1 MNTNFTYDN
10 KDYYSILEYLKSQA
24 VLFSNGA
31 WTDFSDADIGTVLL
45 KLMAMLADTSNYQ
58 LEKSVS
64 ELYLGTTVERVNA
77 IALCKLIGYEPR
89 HYMSAHVSIDLFS
102 NVDIET
108 LVIPRFTVFTNKAS
122 SVQYYTLEDFNF
134 NGMAGV
140 VEAYEGRLV
149 SLTYQY
155 ADIDNT
161 GKIYL
166 PDYAVGT
173 NTIIIEQG
181 GLKFEHID
189 NALFGEN
196 NACFSVHLNSDNVL
210 YVQFPPYWK
219 NFITNSSFNVY
230 YLLSSGESGRV
241 GANILDGVLS
251 IENNILTAENN
262 EASVGG
268 YNPESVEEIRLSAPL
283 YATTMDTLVTLEDID
298 GLAEQQEGIADV
310 VALDYNYPSTGL
322 IQPSE
327 NNYTKNDAY
336 KVNVY
341 VLPESSDSIY
351 EPGETVTKTYIE
363 PVATSSNLENR
374 KLLFNFPVN
383 LYGMLEDT
391 NTNILEYRTVEGLLY
406 YTLGLLKDSNNN
418 ICRLTWTNIFD
429 NTQVVLYQSNS
440 STVSVNLT
448 ELQLTGVYGA
458 VTLTDV
464 QTTNIVGNYIQ
475 SSYTETLPVFTTEMQ
490 GLANYISDRKL
501 SSIEIN
507 YKDVNYVKPIIT
519 LKVYMDQ
526 NDLRFDTTA
535 SSVREYIVELYA
547 RKSGSIGK
555 SIFRSN
561 LSSNI
566 LDAFPYIKY
575 VEILSMTGEVGGMLQ
590 AGDFD
595 FLDILPENINI
606 TMENYTE

>member
-24 VLFSNGA
+24 TLFSNGA

-64 ELYLGTTVERVNA
+64 ELYLGTTVERANA

-89 HYMSAHVSIDLFS
+89 HYMSAHVSLDLFS
-102 NVDIET
+102 NTDIET
-108 LVIPRFTVFTNKAS
+108 LLIPRFTLFTNKAS
-122 SVQYYTLEDFNF
+122 SVRYYTLQDYTFT
-134 NGMAGV
+134 GSAST
-140 VEAYEGRLV
+140 VEAYEGSLV

-155 ADIDNT
+155 SDIDTT

-181 GLKFEHID
+181 GLEFEHID

-219 NFITNSSFNVY
+219 NFITNSSFSVY
-230 YLLSSGESGRV
+230 YLLSSGENGKIGS
-241 GANILDGVLS
+241 NILDGRIGVDDHL
-251 IENNILTAENN
+251 LFVENN
-262 EASVGG
+262 EASIGG
-268 YNPESVEEIRLSAPL
+268 YNPETVEEIRKSAPL

-298 GLAEQQEGIADV
+298 GLAEHQEGIADV

-327 NNYTKNDAY
+327 HEYTKNDAY
-336 KVNVY
+336 KVNIY

-351 EPGETVTKTYIE
+351 ESDETITRTYIE

-374 KLLFNFPVN
+374 KLLLNFPNN
-383 LYGMLEDT
+383 LYGQLEDT
-391 NTNILEYRTVEGLLY
+391 STNILEYRTVEGILY
-406 YTLGLLKDSNNN
+406 YTLALLKDENNN
-418 ICRLTWTNIFD
+418 ICRLTWNNIFD
-429 NTQVVLYQSNS
+429 GTSVVLYQATS
-440 STVSVNLT
+440 SVTSVNLT
-448 ELQLTGVYGA
+448 ELQLEGVYGA

-475 SSYTETLPVFTTEMQ
+475 CTYTETKPVLTTEMQ
-490 GLANYISDRKL
+490 ELDEYVSTRKL
-501 SSIEIN
+501 SSIEVN
-507 YKDVNYVKPIIT
+507 YKNVNYVKPIIT

-526 NDLRFDTTA
+526 NDLRFDTTDTA
-535 SSVREYIVELYA
+535 VREFIVELFA

-561 LSSNI
+561 LSSSI
-566 LDAFPYIKY
+566 LDNFPYIKY
-575 VEILSMTGEVGGMLQ
+575 VEILSMTGEEGGVLK

-595 FLDILPENINI
+595 FLDILPENINV
-606 TMENYTE
+606 TMENYIE

>member
-1 MNTNFTYDN
+1 
-10 KDYYSILEYLKSQA
+10 
-24 VLFSNGA
+24 
-31 WTDFSDADIGTVLL
+31 
-45 KLMAMLADTSNYQ
+45 
-58 LEKSVS
+58 
-64 ELYLGTTVERVNA
+64 
-77 IALCKLIGYEPR
+77 
-89 HYMSAHVSIDLFS
+89 
-102 NVDIET
+102 
-108 LVIPRFTVFTNKAS
+108 
-122 SVQYYTLEDFNF
+122 
-134 NGMAGV
+134 
-140 VEAYEGRLV
+140 
-149 SLTYQY
+149 
-155 ADIDNT
+155 
-161 GKIYL
+161 
-166 PDYAVGT
+166 
-173 NTIIIEQG
+173 
-181 GLKFEHID
+181 
-189 NALFGEN
+189 
-196 NACFSVHLNSDNVL
+196 
-210 YVQFPPYWK
+210 
-219 NFITNSSFNVY
+219 
-230 YLLSSGESGRV
+230 
-241 GANILDGVLS
+241 
-251 IENNILTAENN
+251 
-262 EASVGG
+262 
-268 YNPESVEEIRLSAPL
+268 
-283 YATTMDTLVTLEDID
+283 
-298 GLAEQQEGIADV
+298 
-310 VALDYNYPSTGL
+310 
-322 IQPSE
+322 
-327 NNYTKNDAY
+327 
-336 KVNVY
+336 
-341 VLPESSDSIY
+341 
-351 EPGETVTKTYIE
+351 
-363 PVATSSNLENR
+363 
-374 KLLFNFPVN
+374 
-383 LYGMLEDT
+383 MLEDT

-406 YTLGLLKDSNNN
+406 YTLGLLKDSSNN

-547 RKSGSIGK
+547 RKSGS
-555 SIFRSN
+555 
-561 LSSNI
+561 SNI